1 MVMMILVRCPIGLIQ
16 LSEINREI
24 KAFIDRSHEDVGYW
38 RSICNS
44 YCFHAGVYSSM
55 LNDFRHVNY
64 RKHFFDDLWCVRRK
78 WDASTLPIA
87 SAVPQSYKIKVGV
100 RFRPGDIQS
109 DKVCLPLHQFLKVKR
124 HQLAE
129 KQKNTTATA
138 AGANSSSQEN
148 GQLSL
153 LIGENDPEEYVDPF
167 LGTLMKDPV
176 LLTSSNRIVDR
187 SVAVQCILRGG
198 KDPFNGSKL
207 SMSMLI
213 PQPQLVEQIL
223 AFREK
228 KAKWDVTLQTSELKP
243 LLDDATVHAELLEA
257 LLEVEQLNLAMQR
270 AEKDAKSS
278 NHHHIPDD
286 QETTET
292 DDNIP
297 ESAMVDDTAVT
308 PFVVGLPV
316 DETSWIDYGAPQSIA
331 DNASDLQD
339 NRMSSSFVS
348 KKIERAGIVEINDK
362 TACVAMHIP
371 GAGVKPFHY
380 SSVLKGEA
388 SQRHVY
394 EKSAQDAIVS
404 ILNGFNAAIM
414 CYGQTGE

>member
-1 MVMMILVRCPIGLIQ
+1 MN
-16 LSEINREI
+16 EINREI
-24 KAFIDRSHEDVGYW
+24 KAFIAKSHEDVGYW
-38 RSICNS
+38 RSICSS
-44 YCFHAGVYSSM
+44 YCFYAGVYSSM
-55 LNDFRHVNY
+55 LNEFRHINY
-64 RKHFFDDLWCVRRK
+64 KKHFFDDLWCVRMK
-78 WDASTLPIA
+78 WDSTTRQPTA
-87 SAVPQSYKIKVGV
+87 SAVPQSYKIKVGI
-100 RFRPGDIQS
+100 RFRPGVIQS

-129 KQKNTTATA
+129 KQKKATTAAAATA
-138 AGANSSSQEN
+138 DSSSSQEN
-148 GQLSL
+148 GL

-198 KDPFNGSKL
+198 KDPFNSSKL
-207 SMSMLI
+207 SMSMLV
-213 PQPQLVEQIL
+213 PQPQLLEQIQ

-243 LLDDATVHAELLEA
+243 LLDDATVHSELLEA
-257 LLEVEQLNLAMQR
+257 LLEVEQINLAMQR
-270 AEKDAKSS
+270 AEKDAMTSKSKSS
-278 NHHHIPDD
+278 NHHHFPED

-297 ESAMVDDTAVT
+297 ESTMTNDDDTNT
-308 PFVVGLPV
+308 SPFVVANPN
-316 DETSWIDYGAPQSIA
+316 DDSSSWMNYGVQSIA
-331 DNASDLQD
+331 DSQD
-339 NRMSSSFVS
+339 NMMSSSSSFVT
-348 KKIERAGIVEINDK
+348 KKIETAGIVEINDK

-380 SSVLKGEA
+380 SSVFKGEA
-388 SQRHVY
+388 SQKHVY